1 MPLISAIFVFHRH
14 TPYLRPALQSL
25 LAQTQPD
32 FEVIVVDNG
41 TGLGLGAFGDDGRD
55 PRLRLLSF
63 PQNRGIA
70 AAHNAAV
77 ALAQSEF
84 IALMDYDDVALPRRF
99 ACQVAAMQAKPQ
111 LGLVFGHALEIDG
124 ADKPL
129 VPAFTLATTREQYEF
144 SAYAMPAISPTTFG
158 RREVFARVPQREEFL
173 AASDF
178 DFTSRALEQWPSE
191 SVPEVVLKYRRYST
205 QTTVQQYALQQFK
218 VSITRLLTARRRA
231 GRPEGLPELLADLA
245 EWRSPVPVPAEYFS
259 WFAERAQREGFP
271 LLAVYFARRLLSV
284 RRTPGTM
291 LTAWRLTA
299 AALRSAPSQ
308 RVKLLRMFFTGP
320 LRTHGLRRL

>member
-1 MPLISAIFVFHRH
+1 M
-14 TPYLRPALQSL
+14 
-25 LAQTQPD
+25 
-32 FEVIVVDNG
+32 
-41 TGLGLGAFGDDGRD
+41 
-55 PRLRLLSF
+55 
-63 PQNRGIA
+63 
-70 AAHNAAV
+70 
-77 ALAQSEF
+77 
-84 IALMDYDDVALPRRF
+84 
-99 ACQVAAMQAKPQ
+99 
-111 LGLVFGHALEIDG
+111 
-124 ADKPL
+124 
-129 VPAFTLATTREQYEF
+129 
-144 SAYAMPAISPTTFG
+144 
-158 RREVFARVPQREEFL
+158 FARVPQREEFL

>member
-111 LGLVFGHALEIDG
+111 LGLVFGHQSHD
-124 ADKPL
+124 
-129 VPAFTLATTREQYEF
+129 VR
-144 SAYAMPAISPTTFG
+144 
-158 RREVFARVPQREEFL
+158 
-173 AASDF
+173 AS
-178 DFTSRALEQWPSE
+178 RG
-191 SVPEVVLKYRRYST
+191 V
-205 QTTVQQYALQQFK
+205 
-218 VSITRLLTARRRA
+218 RA
-231 GRPEGLPELLADLA
+231 GTPTRG
-245 EWRSPVPVPAEYFS
+245 VFS
-259 WFAERAQREGFP
+259 RLGF
-271 LLAVYFARRLLSV
+271 
-284 RRTPGTM
+284 
-291 LTAWRLTA
+291 
-299 AALRSAPSQ
+299 
-308 RVKLLRMFFTGP
+308 
-320 LRTHGLRRL
+320 